1 MVDDDDLDIELRAPE
16 EVAARCIVLAA
27 LIRRLSIE
35 SLASDRNDDGLSGEA
50 YDLRVWLQTE
60 NLWDRLGATEVALL
74 DRPLGRLDDDEM
86 ASVAWQAEGLA
97 ALGWGL
103 GLAELPPLGDLSQ
116 VEPVLELVPSP
127 WDATAAWIGNAGLR
141 PEPVVAHERDRAELF
156 EWRASIEAPRR
167 IATGPERTE
176 YDEAIADVA
185 SEVGGTGLAVVA
197 NGDLLIAD
205 IPLASLQ
212 DDMLERLRALAEER
226 LRALNWLCGFGDSW
240 DRVPLDV

>member
-1 MVDDDDLDIELRAPE
+1 VDDGDLDIELRTPE
-16 EVAARCIVLAA
+16 AVAARCIVLAA

-35 SLASDRNDDGLSGEA
+35 SLASDRNDEGLSGEA
-50 YDLRVWLQTE
+50 FDLRAWLRSE
-60 NLWDRLGATEVALL
+60 NIWDSLGDREIAFL
-74 DRPLGRLDDDEM
+74 DRPLGDLDDDQM

-97 ALGWGL
+97 TLGWAL
-103 GLAELPPLGDLSQ
+103 GLAELSPLGDLRQ
-116 VEPVLELVPSP
+116 VEAVLELVPSP

-141 PEPVVAHERDRAELF
+141 SEPVVARERDRAELF

-185 SEVGGTGLAVVA
+185 SEVEGTGLAVVA

-212 DDMLERLRALAEER
+212 DDMLERLMALAEER